1 RHAAALGPS
10 RVRAALLSSDR
21 AGPALRNALVALW
34 HCEVH
39 DHYGMTE
46 MGLGGGV
53 DCAAHAGYH
62 MREAEL
68 LLEVVD
74 PASGAPLPDGCF
86 GELVLTT
93 LLRRGLPLIRY
104 RTGDLSRVMPG
115 PCTCGSALMRLDRI
129 QGRIG
134 ASLRVGAGQLT
145 QEDLDE
151 ALLGLPQVIDFAAR
165 HSPGHSPGHPPS
177 LRIDVATLPGHADT
191 RALSEAVARLP
202 VLASALARQ
211 QLHLELTVLADGRL
225 RSLGGKRR
233 IAVDNGA

>member
-1 RHAAALGPS
+1 
-10 RVRAALLSSDR
+10 
-21 AGPALRNALVALW
+21 
-34 HCEVH
+34 
-39 DHYGMTE
+39 
-46 MGLGGGV
+46 
-53 DCAAHAGYH
+53 
-62 MREAEL
+62 
-68 LLEVVD
+68 
-74 PASGAPLPDGCF
+74 
-86 GELVLTT
+86 
-93 LLRRGLPLIRY
+93 
-104 RTGDLSRVMPG
+104 
-115 PCTCGSALMRLDRI
+115 MRLDRI